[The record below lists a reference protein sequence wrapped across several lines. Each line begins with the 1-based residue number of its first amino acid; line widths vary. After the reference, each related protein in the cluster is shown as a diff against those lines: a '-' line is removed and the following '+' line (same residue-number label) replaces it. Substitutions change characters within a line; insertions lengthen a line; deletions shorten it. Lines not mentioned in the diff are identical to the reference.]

1 MPRRS
6 SRRIASPRLR
16 NRLRCEAL
24 EDRRVLATYVVSSTA
39 DAGAGSLR
47 EAIDLANATAGV
59 ADEIVFD
66 ETLFATPQAILLD
79 SQLPTITDALSIVG
93 PGADLLALDGQ
104 NGRDGN
110 PMTPDLWRLFINNI
124 SDTDGTFGLSI
135 AQITI
140 RNFNASSAII
150 NTGSLMLDS
159 VVVSDNR
166 SGGTY
171 GVVENRGAMRVVDST
186 FENNSANAG
195 AAIYHRGSILEIIR
209 SKFTGNTAINGGGAI
224 FAGTNLS
231 VVDSYFESNSGN
243 NGGAIYADGGLSI
256 LGSTFV
262 RNDAGTGVGGA
273 LSVNQGPTSNVAN
286 IVGSTFLENG
296 ALFGGAIDTYRGFTM
311 SHSTVLGS
319 RLRTSGLSS
328 GAIDAYANHTVVID
342 HSIIAGTVGVNTNG
356 STYPKHDL
364 YRVTDVINSLIGY
377 DSQGLVDGEN
387 GNLVGDES
395 SPIDPHLAP
404 LAYNGGP
411 TPTLAPLPS
420 SVVINAGDPNYVVT
434 PYEIDQRGGPYQR
447 VAGGRI
453 DIGAFEAQGPV
464 TAAPGDFNGDGRF
477 DAADY
482 TVWRD
487 SLGLSVAPLSTGDA
501 TGDGLV
507 DETDRLLWVSRYG
520 DRYVAKVE
528 VNDLAD
534 DDDGDIYNG
543 RTTLRE
549 AINYTN
555 ENAWADRITFDPA
568 LSGGVIEVGTTNF
581 GRYYQIESELTIDA
595 SILPEGITLDAG
607 ERTTGLHIN
616 AFHVNTNNDFDVTL
630 IGLTIENGVSPGQG
644 GGIWSL
650 MNGKLTL
657 IDCQLFDN
665 TAGRYWDGQ
674 TFRARGPGGA
684 IYAEGPVTLIDT
696 LIDGASSAGPSSIN
710 AGSGSAVLAVGHVNL
725 VRSHIKNVTAESGG
739 GAIAAVHASGSTYE
753 LDDPPSVW
761 LVDSSITNA
770 AGGGIVA
777 QGTVSLTRS
786 TVDGVSGIGIHAGAM
801 PHRPV
806 IGDVTLVDSA
816 VRGFSINDTSNYSYF
831 GLPGGAGIAAYGNV
845 ALVRSHVEDNTVV
858 NPTSTKGGG
867 IYARGTVSLLDSV
880 VDGNSAGYGAGV
892 YAEGRT
898 VGGANLPTGTPVVS
912 IVGSS
917 VSGNTALRNGGAIT
931 SRGAVFVEASS
942 ISDNA
947 IASSWTDSLRQAI
960 VSIDSPVS
968 PSSQPVVSFT
978 DVVLADNS
986 GPLDPVTGRITPSYV
1001 LAGYSYPVNATLLRT
1016 HVIDN
1021 QLNGVSAR
1029 SIYDSVISRNA
1040 GFGAIV
1046 QEEIRGTTV
1055 SGNQGGGLATADD
1068 HLLISDSVIR
1078 GNSTVFDPTLQSTVL
1093 GLHFAAG
1100 IQGTPSRIVL
1110 ERSTVTGNHLI
1121 FSPTWGASSYPLAGG
1136 ISASELVAIDSTISD
1151 NLVEGPGVKGGGVN
1165 LGRTNYAR
1173 FYRSTVS
1180 GNRAVGDNARG
1191 GGVYSVGFV
1200 ELVQSTVSG
1209 NSVEGANTLGGGVYA
1224 RDLSAT
1230 HSTIT
1235 ANAADSVGGG
1245 AYLTSASGRLHGTIL
1260 AGNVAPAGSPDL
1272 QRVLDTDISVEYSLI
1287 GDTTGSGIDAST
1299 GVGNLFNV
1307 DPLLGPL
1314 QDNGGPTWTHALLAG
1329 SPAIDSG
1336 DSTRTAVPWSILGF
1350 SSTGEDDQRG
1360 DGFPRVLDGGSGGLR
1375 IDIGAFEAA
1384 SPISPAFL
1392 IDSTPKDGS
1401 AYSSSYAETIDR
1413 ALAEVGDWRTRLA
1426 INIDIEGYRLCKVQ
1440 VVLDERAVPEMRY
1453 VDDSEEAVEAAV
1465 ACVFEEGVVVDV

>member
-47 EAIDLANATAGV
+47 EAIDLANATATI

-66 ETLFATPQAILLD
+66 ETVFATPQAILLD
-79 SQLPTITDALSIVG
+79 SQLPTITDALAIVG
-93 PGADLLALDGQ
+93 PGAELLALDGQ
-104 NGRDGN
+104 NGNSRVPFTGDGWQALQV
-110 PMTPDLWRLFINNI
+110 TDSSSSTRIEVAI
-124 SDTDGTFGLSI
+124 SGLTFTNFDKSVALS
-135 AQITI
+135 
-140 RNFNASSAII
+140 NAE
-150 NTGSLMLDS
+150 SLVLDS
-159 VVVSDNR
+159 VVFLNTHGRAVTN
-166 SGGTY
+166 T
-171 GVVENRGAMRVVDST
+171 GVLVVRDAF
-186 FENNSANAG
+186 FENNRGGAIANDDDLKVFNSRFVGNQAYEGGAIFNSGDATITDSQFEANVSTRYGGAICSPDAGDQITIMGSTFVANEASILGGAAYLGNEVDASIIINSTFSGHKAGAG
-195 AAIYHRGSILEIIR
+195 AAIAVRL
-209 SKFTGNTAINGGGAI
+209 
-224 FAGTNLS
+224 
-231 VVDSYFESNSGN
+231 
-243 NGGAIYADGGLSI
+243 GLT
-256 LGSTFV
+256 L
-262 RNDAGTGVGGA
+262 R
-273 LSVNQGPTSNVAN
+273 
-286 IVGSTFLENG
+286 
-296 ALFGGAIDTYRGFTM
+296 
-311 SHSTVLGS
+311 HSTVFDN
-319 RLRTSGLSS
+319 RVTTSDRA
-328 GAIDAYANHTVVID
+328 AIEALYTDTVLKID
-342 HSIIAGTVGVNTNG
+342 HSIVAGTLYQSSPAADLRA
-356 STYPKHDL
+356 STQI
-364 YRVTDVINSLIGY
+364 VITDSVIGY
-377 DSQGLVDGEN
+377 DNQGLVDGEN
-387 GNLVGDES
+387 GNYVGS
-395 SPIDPHLAP
+395 QLTPLDPHLAP
-404 LAYNGGP
+404 LAMNGGP
-411 TPTLAPLPS
+411 TPTHAPLPG
-420 SVVINAGDPNYVVT
+420 SVAINAGDPDYT
-434 PYEIDQRGGPYQR
+434 ELPGATDQRGGPYQR
-447 VAGGRI
+447 VVGGRI
-453 DIGAFEAQGPV
+453 DIGAVEAQGPV

-568 LSGGVIEVGTTNF
+568 LSGGVIEVGTTNS

-630 IGLTIENGVSPGQG
+630 IGLTIENGVGQFG
-644 GGIWSL
+644 GGGAVNSL
-650 MNGKLTL
+650 MTGTLML

-665 TAGRYWDGQ
+665 LSGRRYDGQ
-674 TFRARGPGGA
+674 IIGQGGAIFARGP
-684 IYAEGPVTLIDT
+684 VHLTDT
-696 LIDGASSAGPSSIN
+696 TIDGATSGTLSTATG
-710 AGSGSAVLAVGHVNL
+710 GSGSAIYAVGDVTL
-725 VRSHIKNVTAESGG
+725 VRSHLRNVEALPVGGG
-739 GAIAAVHASGSTYE
+739 GAIVAAGFDPQWPYVR
-753 LDDPPSVW
+753 LDVAPSVQ
-761 LVDSSITNA
+761 LIDSSIIGA
-770 AGGGIVA
+770 VGGGIVA
-777 QGTVSLTRS
+777 PGTVTLIGSTLEGLSGVGIVASGNGSLPL
-786 TVDGVSGIGIHAGAM
+786 VGNVE
-801 PHRPV
+801 
-806 IGDVTLVDSA
+806 LVDST
-816 VRGFSINDTSNYSYF
+816 VRGFSVTETGGTYGYL
-831 GLPGGAGIAAYGNV
+831 GTPGGVGIAAMGSV
-845 ALVRSHVEDNTVV
+845 SLVRSHVEDNTVV

-867 IYARGTVSLLDSV
+867 IYARGTASLLDSV
-880 VDGNSAGYGAGV
+880 VDGNSAAYGAGI

-898 VGGANLPTGTPVVS
+898 VGGANHPTGTPVVS

-1001 LAGYSYPVNATLLRT
+1001 LAGYSYPVNATFLRT

-1272 QRVLDTDISVEYSLI
+1272 QRVLDTGISVVYSLI
-1287 GDTTGSGIDAST
+1287 GDTTGSGIDAAT
-1299 GVGNLFNV
+1299 GVGNLLNV

-1329 SPAIDSG
+1329 SPAIDAG
-1336 DSTRTAVPWSILGF
+1336 DPTRTAVPWSILGF

-1440 VVLDERAVPEMRY
+1440 VVLDKRAVPEMRY